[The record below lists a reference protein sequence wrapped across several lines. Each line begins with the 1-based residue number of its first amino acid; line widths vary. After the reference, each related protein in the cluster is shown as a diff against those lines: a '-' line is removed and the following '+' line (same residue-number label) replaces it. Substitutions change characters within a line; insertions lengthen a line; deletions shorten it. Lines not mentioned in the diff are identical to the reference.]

1 MNTTASFLDVDTTHL
16 VNTVV
21 ILILGILT
29 ARLISLMFIR
39 VLHRFRWDE
48 RLAAK
53 LKRKDGVWVDKTI
66 QRFLFWLFILI
77 AILIAAGEVSGI
89 GVITNIT
96 ASVNAFLTGLQS
108 NLLIMFAIRLV
119 VAFFLSL
126 LFLFGWRKIKVGGQW
141 METRVDIFR
150 QKRLKTLKFQNL
162 EVLSHDR
169 ISHLIHAVI
178 KYLSWVVYLLLIIV
192 FIVLLSSLFP
202 SAWQLMAALLT
213 PLGASIGK
221 MVSGFVALI
230 PSFISLILISLAG
243 YYLIKLAGYIF
254 NEIGKGTIRFKGFYP
269 EWAKPTYQLV
279 RVLIIA
285 LTLVFA
291 FPFIPGSS
299 SPAFQGVTVF
309 LGLLIS
315 LGSTSVIAN
324 IMAGIVLTYSR
335 AFNIGDRVQINTTIG
350 DVTERSLLATTVRTI
365 KNEDITIPNNL
376 VLGAHI
382 INYSHEAK
390 KTGLILYTSVTIGY
404 DTPWREVH
412 KALIAAA
419 FATPDVL
426 ETPEPFV
433 LQTALNDFFVSYQIN
448 AYTNNAAQMAVIYS
462 DLHQN
467 IQDKFNEA
475 GLEILSPHYTQLRD
489 GNKKAIPDEYLPE
502 SYIRPGFK
510 VEKG

>member
-1 MNTTASFLDVDTTHL
+1 MLDVDTTRL
-16 VNTVV
+16 LNTLV
-21 ILILGILT
+21 ILIVGII
-29 ARLISLMFIR
+29 ASRLISIVFIR
-39 VLHRFRWDE
+39 ILRRVRWDE
-48 RLAAK
+48 KLAAR
-53 LKRKDGVWVDKTI
+53 LKGKDAVWVDKTI
-66 QRFLFWLFILI
+66 QRILFWLFILI
-77 AILIAAGEVSGI
+77 TTLIAAGEVSGI
-89 GVITNIT
+89 GVIINIAAT
-96 ASVNAFLTGLQS
+96 VNAFLTGLQS

-119 VAFFLSL
+119 IAFILSL
-126 LFLFGWRKIKVGGQW
+126 LFLFVWRKIKVGGQW
-141 METRVDIFR
+141 LATRVDIFR
-150 QKRLKTLKFQNL
+150 QKRLKTLKFQDL

-169 ISHLIHAVI
+169 ISRLIHSII

-192 FIVLLSSLFP
+192 YIVLLSSLFP
-202 SAWQLMAALLT
+202 SAWQLMATLLT

-221 MVSGFVALI
+221 MFLSFVAWI
-230 PSFISLILISLAG
+230 PSFISLILIIIAG
-243 YYLIKLAGYIF
+243 FYLIKLAGYLF

-279 RVLIIA
+279 RVFIIA

-299 SPAFQGVTVF
+299 SPAFQGVSVF

-335 AFNIGDRVQINTTIG
+335 AFTIGDRVQINTTIG

-404 DTPWREVH
+404 DTPWRDVH
-412 KALIAAA
+412 NALIAAA
-419 FATPDVL
+419 LATPDIL
-426 ETPEPFV
+426 ETPGPFV

-448 AYTNNAAQMAVIYS
+448 AYTNNAVQMAVIYS

-489 GNKKAIPDEYLPE
+489 GNKKAVPDEYLPKR
-502 SYIRPGFK
+502 YKKPGFK
-510 VEKG
+510 FEKD